1 MDKIIQTI
9 FISIVIIYILDCL
22 VKYFRD
28 TYTTKKTKDV
38 VGFHIKKYQSMMDQ
52 MRDNQLNETPENIPP
67 TTSTKL
73 SEQELLYMNE
83 ELESLLLTEL
93 GPASP

>member
-22 VKYFRD
+22 IKYFRD

-38 VGFHIKKYQSMMDQ
+38 VGFHIKKYQSMLDQ
-52 MRDNQLNETPENIPP
+52 MRDNPETETAP
-67 TTSTKL
+67 TSTKL
-73 SEQELLYMNE
+73 SEQELIYMNE